1 MAFALYNSINI
12 ASHGMSAQS
21 ERMKVISQ
29 NIANIDS
36 AGQSPGSDPYRRKTI
51 SFAEEMDK
59 LSGVKVVKIKK
70 IGEDKGDF
78 KMEYNPSHPAA
89 NEDGFVKMPNVE
101 SMLELVDM
109 REAMRTYEANLS
121 VVDTAKGMVA
131 STINLLVK

>member
-12 ASHGMSAQS
+12 ASHGMSAKS

-70 IGEDKGDF
+70 RRGQRRF
-78 KMEYNPSHPAA
+78 
-89 NEDGFVKMPNVE
+89 
-101 SMLELVDM
+101 
-109 REAMRTYEANLS
+109 
-121 VVDTAKGMVA
+121 
-131 STINLLVK
+131 